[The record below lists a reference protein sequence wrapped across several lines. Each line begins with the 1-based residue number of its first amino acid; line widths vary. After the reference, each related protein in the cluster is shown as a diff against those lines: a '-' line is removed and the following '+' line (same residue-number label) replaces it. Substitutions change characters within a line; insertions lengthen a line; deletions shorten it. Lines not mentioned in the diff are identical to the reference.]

1 MSRSL
6 LFIPGNNP
14 SMIQNSDLYGAD
26 AVIFDLEDAV
36 LMEHKDA
43 ARDLVKTYLEQLN
56 LLNCQVI
63 VRINGMKTPFLKMDL
78 EALSYDY
85 VDAFMIPNATHG
97 AIEYITNQIKEL
109 EQTRQLK
116 KEIQLIPIIET
127 PYALLQV
134 KEIVKMDRVI
144 GVLFGAED
152 YTTNMSIKRTKQ
164 GEEILFARNMISIAA
179 KAYNKEAY
187 DTPFTDV
194 NDIDGLKEDVKLA
207 KQLGFSGKAAIHPRQ
222 IDMINELFSPSQ
234 EDILFAQRILK
245 QAKKE
250 TKGAFS
256 IDGKMIDTP
265 IITRAQKII
274 NQAKL
279 YGLLGEPN
287 D

>member
-6 LFIPGNNP
+6 LFVPGNNP

-26 AVIFDLEDAV
+26 AIIFDLEDSV
-36 LMEHKDA
+36 LLEHKDA

-56 LLNCQVI
+56 LLNCRVI
-63 VRINGMKTPFLKMDL
+63 IRINGMETPFLKMDL
-78 EALSYDY
+78 ESLTYDY

-109 EQTRQLK
+109 EQTRHLK
-116 KEIQLIPIIET
+116 KEIQLIPIVET

-134 KEIVKMDRVI
+134 KKIVKMDRVS

-152 YTTNMSIKRTKQ
+152 YSTNMSIKRTKQ

-194 NDIDGLKEDVKLA
+194 NDIEGLKEDVKLA

-222 IDMINELFSPSQ
+222 IDIINELFSPSK
-234 EDILFAQRILK
+234 EDVLYAQRILK
-245 QAKKE
+245 EAKKD

-256 IDGKMIDTP
+256 IGGKMVDTP

-274 NQAKL
+274 TQAKL
-279 YGLLGEPN
+279 YGLIGETN

>member
-14 SMIQNSDLYGAD
+14 SMIQNSDLYEAD
-26 AVIFDLEDAV
+26 AVIFDLEDSV
-36 LMEHKDA
+36 LLQHKDA

-56 LLNCQVI
+56 LLSCQVI
-63 VRINGMKTPFLKMDL
+63 VRINGMETPFLKMDL
-78 EALSYDY
+78 EALAYDY

-97 AIEYITNQIKEL
+97 AIEYVTNQIKEL
-109 EQTRQLK
+109 EQFRHLK
-116 KEIQLIPIIET
+116 KEIKLIPIVET

-134 KEIVKMDRVI
+134 KQIMKMDRVS

-152 YTTNMSIKRTKQ
+152 YSTNMSIKRTKQ

-194 NDIDGLKEDVKLA
+194 NDINGLKEDVKLA

-222 IDMINELFSPSQ
+222 IDTINELFSPSK
-234 EDILFAQRILK
+234 EDILYAERILK
-245 QAKKE
+245 EAKKD
-250 TKGAFS
+250 TKGVFS
-256 IDGKMIDTP
+256 IEGKMIDAP
-265 IITRAQKII
+265 IIARAQKIMT
-274 NQAKL
+274 QAKL
-279 YGLLGEPN
+279 YGLLGETN

>member
-26 AVIFDLEDAV
+26 AVIFDLEDSV
-36 LMEHKDA
+36 LVEHKDA

-56 LLNCQVI
+56 LLTCHVI
-63 VRINGMKTPFLKMDL
+63 VRINGMETPFLKLDL
-78 EALSYDY
+78 EALAYDY

-109 EQTRQLK
+109 EQTRELK

-134 KEIVKMDRVI
+134 KEIVKMDRVT
-144 GVLFGAED
+144 GLLFGAED

-164 GEEILFARNMISIAA
+164 GKEILFARNMISIAA

-194 NDIDGLKEDVKLA
+194 SDFDGLKEDIKLA
-207 KQLGFSGKAAIHPRQ
+207 KRLGFSGKAAIHPRQ
-222 IDMINELFSPSQ
+222 IDSINELFSPSK
-234 EDILFAQRILK
+234 EDILDAQRILK

-265 IITRAQKII
+265 IITRAQKVI

-279 YGLLGEPN
+279 YGLIGQTN